1 MKITFDEH
9 DANSIS
15 EVFGWNQAKY
25 ELCVRK
31 MFLALLEEVMDRRSH
46 RTRTQVLHDWLLR
59 SASALGFSMETGS
72 DIFMLGY
79 GFNNAVR
86 LLEEYQDDRL
96 NKDDE
101 DTSAGIAIGIPKEDS
116 KEATAII
123 KEKLHEAMDEI
134 KKKLGKSS
142 RIISDIED
150 DEEEVPKKKLPN

>member
-9 DANSIS
+9 DTDSIS
-15 EVFGWNQAKY
+15 EVFGWDRAKY

-31 MFLALLEEVMDRRSH
+31 MFLALLEETMDRRSH

-59 SASALGFSMETGS
+59 SAKALGFSMETGS

-86 LLEEYQDDRL
+86 LLDEYRDDRL
-96 NKDDE
+96 NKGDDA
-101 DTSAGIAIGIPKEDS
+101 SAGIAIGIPREDS

-134 KKKLGKSS
+134 KKKLGKST

-150 DEEEVPKKKLPN
+150 DEEEMPKKKLPN